1 MENKWEET
9 PGITVITPTHGRVD
23 LVAQL
28 LISLQAARQAYS
40 GPTEVLIVDS
50 SPAHES
56 EKIQRA
62 CSEYDAICH
71 CMPNNVR
78 QKRNWGIRNAKYP
91 IILFMNSDCIADV
104 HLLVEH
110 GRFYA
115 NNTIPDLGG
124 VVGLTRFVGKE
135 NWVWQIIRR
144 SSTLDAFSYPER
156 HQVVPWGPTC
166 NISYWRNVLEKV
178 GLFDTTF
185 PFVLGGDD
193 TDLGLRVTNSG
204 YRIMTS
210 AHAIVEHEKRTWTRI
225 YDIAQRRY
233 RWGRMHY
240 YLMRKHSHRVSTDPP
255 TTLGIFLT
263 MLILFVP
270 TALVSSF
277 AAWTVL
283 PFLWFALEIILEAIL
298 ISRGQGHQ
306 PGEFLYTIG
315 TCVLTILYQVGSV
328 VEGLKNHSLAPLYKD
343 ANYCPPSKDGRRRGI
358 AQMWAKVIALPLS
371 VWLILLFQILSRT
384 S

>member
-1 MENKWEET
+1 MENNWDQA

-28 LISLQAARQAYS
+28 LISLHAARQAYS
-40 GPTEVLIVDS
+40 GPAEVLIVDS
-50 SPAHES
+50 SPANES

-62 CSEYDAICH
+62 CSEHDAICH

-78 QKRNWGIRNAKYP
+78 QKRNWGIQNAKYP
-91 IILFMNSDCIADV
+91 IILFIDSDCVADV
-104 HLLVEH
+104 NLLVEH
-110 GRFYA
+110 ARLYSS
-115 NNTIPDLGG
+115 NTIPDLGG

-156 HQVVPWGPTC
+156 YQVVPWGPTC
-166 NISYWRNVLEKV
+166 NISYRRYVLEKV

-185 PFVLGGDD
+185 PFILGGDD
-193 TDLGLRVTNSG
+193 TDLGLRVTDSG

-240 YLMRKHSHRVSTDPP
+240 YLMRTNDLGYFPDDAHPVCAHCTCLRVHSMGDLAISVVRVGNHSRGHSNQPRTRSPAR
-255 TTLGIFLT
+255 GIFIYGRH
-263 MLILFVP
+263 MRVDDPI
-270 TALVSSF
+270 SSRY
-277 AAWTVL
+277 
-283 PFLWFALEIILEAIL
+283 
-298 ISRGQGHQ
+298 SG
-306 PGEFLYTIG
+306 
-315 TCVLTILYQVGSV
+315 
-328 VEGLKNHSLAPLYKD
+328 
-343 ANYCPPSKDGRRRGI
+343 
-358 AQMWAKVIALPLS
+358 
-371 VWLILLFQILSRT
+371 
-384 S
+384 